1 MDRKRTRNLLYAT
14 GARPDAAAMGA
25 RRVRALKVHAVEDR
39 VQVTRAV
46 PSKDREDPPHEEPT
60 NNQGSGHPRD
70 GQCVADSSHG
80 SAVGTNEGLQP
91 ERSGEEAHG
100 NDPGRPWTQRS
111 NPRVGP

>member
-1 MDRKRTRNLLYAT
+1 MDRRRTRYFLYAT
-14 GARPDAAAMGA
+14 GARPDAAAWVSMGESP
-25 RRVRALKVHAVEDR
+25 KDHAVEDR

-60 NNQGSGHPRD
+60 TNRCSGHPWD

-91 ERSGEEAHG
+91 ERSGEEARG
-100 NDPGRPWTQRS
+100 TDPGRPWTQRS